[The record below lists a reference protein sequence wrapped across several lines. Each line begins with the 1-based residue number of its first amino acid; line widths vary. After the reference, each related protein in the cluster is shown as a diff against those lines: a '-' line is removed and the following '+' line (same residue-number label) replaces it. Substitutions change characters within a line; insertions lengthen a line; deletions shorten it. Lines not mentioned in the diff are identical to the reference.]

1 MDLRKQFA
9 KPTGTLGWMVGHMM
23 AMTTADRSE
32 WVFSLLDLR
41 PEDRVLEI
49 GFGPGTDV
57 LRASRMVSFV
67 AGVDHSDMMVK
78 QASRRNAAAIR
89 EGRVK
94 IQLGTASQLPYPE
107 AHFDK
112 VLAINSAQFWKDSV
126 STLTEVARV
135 LRPGGWTALA
145 VQPRNKGAT
154 EDHAYQ
160 AGRGLADAMKKA
172 GFSEVHCESRAM
184 KPVSTVC
191 ALGRK

>member
-1 MDLRKQFA
+1 
-9 KPTGTLGWMVGHMM
+9 
-23 AMTTADRSE
+23 
-32 WVFSLLDLR
+32 
-41 PEDRVLEI
+41 
-49 GFGPGTDV
+49 
-57 LRASRMVSFV
+57 MVSFV
-67 AGVDHSDMMVK
+67 AGVDHSDVMVK
-78 QASRRNAAAIR
+78 QASRRNAGGIR

-94 IQLGTASQLPYPE
+94 LQLGSANQLPYPE

-112 VLAINSAQFWKDSV
+112 AFAINSAQFWKDAV
-126 STLTEVARV
+126 NTMGELGRV
-135 LRPGGWTALA
+135 LRPGGWAALA

>member
-9 KPTGTLGWMVGHMM
+9 KPTGTLGWMVGHVM
-23 AMTTADRSE
+23 AMTNGDRSE
-32 WVFSLLDLR
+32 WVFSLLDLK

-57 LRASRMVSFV
+57 LRASKMASYV
-67 AGVDHSDMMVK
+67 AGVDHSDVMVK

-94 IQLGTASQLPYPE
+94 LQLAPANKLPYPE

-112 VLAINSAQFWKDSV
+112 IFAINSAQFWKDSV
-126 STLTEVARV
+126 TTLGELGRV
-135 LRPGGWTALA
+135 LRPGGWAALA
-145 VQPRNKGAT
+145 VQPRSKGAT
-154 EDHAYQ
+154 EDHAHQ